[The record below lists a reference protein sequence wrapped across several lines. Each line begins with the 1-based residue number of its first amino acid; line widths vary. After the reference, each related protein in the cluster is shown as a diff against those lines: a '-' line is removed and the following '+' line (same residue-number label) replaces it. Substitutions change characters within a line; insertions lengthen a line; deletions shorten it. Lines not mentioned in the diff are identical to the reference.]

1 MHLDV
6 LRRKNVLLLISG
18 LDITHEELF
27 ILEQSYTASK
37 VHAYEIVWIPVVD
50 QSSQWKD
57 SMNDQFET
65 LKASMPWYSV
75 HHPSI
80 VGTSVV
86 KFFKNDWHFHG
97 KPILV
102 VLDPQ
107 GKILSPNAI
116 HMMWIWQS
124 HAFPFTSIREEAL
137 WEQETW
143 KLELLVNAID
153 LKILDWVIFT
163 PY

>member
-1 MHLDV
+1 M
-6 LRRKNVLLLISG
+6 LLLISG

-37 VHAYEIVWIPVVD
+37 LHAYEIVWIPVID
-50 QSSQWKD
+50 HSSQWKD

-80 VGTSVV
+80 VGTAVV

-107 GKILSPNAI
+107 GKVLSPNAI

-143 KLELLVNAID
+143 KLELLVNGID